1 MGTGMKWINVYFTL
15 SFIFQRQ
22 DLNGKGLGNG
32 SFLFG
37 VTESSRARGREPYRT
52 HPPAGGERKNCSKR
66 RFAKTS

>member
-32 SFLFG
+32 SFPFE
-37 VTESSRARGREPYRT
+37 VTESSRTRWQKPYR
-52 HPPAGGERKNCSKR
+52 AQS
-66 RFAKTS
+66 